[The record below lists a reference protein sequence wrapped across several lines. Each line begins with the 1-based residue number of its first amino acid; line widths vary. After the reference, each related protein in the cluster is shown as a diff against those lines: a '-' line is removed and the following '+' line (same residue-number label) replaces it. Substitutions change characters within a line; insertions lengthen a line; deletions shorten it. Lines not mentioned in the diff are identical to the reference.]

1 LKQPKPDSNKYFVAT
16 YLPFFFGGNMK
27 KLFWTIILLAIG
39 VTAYAQTFSVK
50 YQRGDDTY
58 IITSTEDRNI
68 RRLDIFQKNGTHNI
82 YIRKYQNGQMSGMRY
97 EDGRWEDS
105 LTAVQTIDAFSV
117 WISLHL
123 YYKDAGF
130 TNGPNIRVAG
140 QDCRTWAG
148 TQGNM
153 RTRYADLP
161 LNAPAEIAVWNNA
174 VTMRL
179 KSGNTVLLEAAAFSV
194 NVPDTA
200 FTQTVDVTWIK

>member
-1 LKQPKPDSNKYFVAT
+1 
-16 YLPFFFGGNMK
+16 MK
-27 KLFWTIILLAIG
+27 KVFLSIFILLAVG
-39 VTAYAQTFSVK
+39 LSVYAQTFSVK
-50 YQRGDDTY
+50 YPKGSDTY
-58 IITSTEDRNI
+58 ILTSTEDRNI
-68 RRLDIFQKNGTHNI
+68 RRLDIIQKDGTHNI
-82 YIRKYQNGQMSGMRY
+82 YIRIYQNGQMSGMRY
-97 EDGRWEDS
+97 EYGEWEDS
-105 LTAVQTIDAFSV
+105 LAAVRTIDAFNT

-130 TNGPNIRVAG
+130 TNGPDTKIAG
-140 QDCRTWAG
+140 QDCRTWIG

-179 KSGNTVLLEAAAFSV
+179 KSGNNVILEATAFTV

-200 FTQTVDVTWIK
+200 FTQTVEVTWIR